1 MEREGEIEQ
10 IKRELTILQARYSLY
25 RRLGRILRRIF
36 MVLALALAIGALAFA
51 VKLFLVDALNGLF
64 FLSAVVLFAS
74 VIVWLITASGLR
86 WIDVASPDIRGIYS
100 PSFFY
105 PELQSR
111 TNIRSE
117 AEFIEQQIAERE
129 TRLSELGVNI
139 PRE

>member
-10 IKRELTILQARYSLY
+10 IKRELIILQARYSLY

-36 MVLALALAIGALAFA
+36 IVLALALAIGALAFA
-51 VKLFLVDALNGLF
+51 VKLFLVDALNSLF
-64 FLSAVVLFAS
+64 FLSAVVLFAF

-139 PRE
+139 PRL